1 MNWIFLGKLI
11 VWALVGAFAGSL
23 ASRLVTRQRAGYG
36 RWTNLLIGML
46 GAVIGGW
53 LFALLGIDFGIGQIT
68 VSVTDLIA
76 AFVGS
81 LLCIAAW
88 AAWRRRGAA

>member
-1 MNWIFLGKLI
+1 MNWMILGKLI
-11 VWALVGAFAGSL
+11 VWALVGVFAGSL

-53 LFALLGIDFGIGQIT
+53 LFALLGIDFGFGQIT

>member
-1 MNWIFLGKLI
+1 MNWMVIGKLV

-53 LFALLGIDFGIGQIT
+53 LFGLLGLDFGLGRIT
-68 VSVTDLIA
+68 VSVADLIA
-76 AFVGS
+76 AFAGS
-81 LLCIAAW
+81 LLCIALW
-88 AAWRRRGAA
+88 AAWRRRHA